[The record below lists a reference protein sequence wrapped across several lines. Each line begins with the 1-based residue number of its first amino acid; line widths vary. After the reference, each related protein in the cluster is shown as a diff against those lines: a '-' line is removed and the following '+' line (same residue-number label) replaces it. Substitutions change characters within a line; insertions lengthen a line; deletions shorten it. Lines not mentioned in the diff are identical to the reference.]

1 MNDIDILKLFK
12 ETGALLEGHFKL
24 RSGLHSD
31 QFFQCALLLQY
42 PEISSRLCEVLVN
55 KLNQRINLDDID
67 VIISPAIGG
76 ITLGHDVARIT
87 GKKYIFVEKE
97 EGLLKLRRFKID
109 AGERF
114 LIIEDVITKG
124 GRVKETIDIVHNF
137 EGKVNGIG
145 VLVDRSNQNIDFN
158 APLVSLLNI
167 SPNVYDPK
175 NLPEWLAKIPLSQ
188 PGSK

>member
-1 MNDIDILKLFK
+1 MNDNDILKLFK
-12 ETGALLEGHFKL
+12 KTGALLEGHFKL

-42 PEISSRLCEVLVN
+42 PEISSKLCEVLVN
-55 KLNQRINLDDID
+55 KLNQTINLDDID

-124 GRVKETIDIVHNF
+124 GRVKETIDIVHSY

-145 VLVDRSNQNIDFN
+145 VLVDRSNQKIDFH
-158 APLVSLLNI
+158 APLISLLNI
-167 SPNVYDPK
+167 SPNVYDPEK
-175 NLPEWLAKIPLSQ
+175 LPEWLEKIPLSQ

>member
-1 MNDIDILKLFK
+1 M
-12 ETGALLEGHFKL
+12 
-24 RSGLHSD
+24 
-31 QFFQCALLLQY
+31 
-42 PEISSRLCEVLVN
+42 
-55 KLNQRINLDDID
+55 
-67 VIISPAIGG
+67 IISPAIGG

-97 EGLLKLRRFKID
+97 EGFLKLRRFKID

-145 VLVDRSNQNIDFN
+145 VLVDREVIKILILMH
-158 APLVSLLNI
+158 PL
-167 SPNVYDPK
+167 
-175 NLPEWLAKIPLSQ
+175 
-188 PGSK
+188 